1 MTVVVAPMVVVA
13 LVATEVLEKEEEVSV
28 KLQFSVRNIVVPSA
42 LQNIHSKIG
51 RSALGLAYVKY
62 F

>member
-1 MTVVVAPMVVVA
+1 MVVVA
-13 LVATEVLEKEEEVSV
+13 LVATEVLEKEEEVSL
-28 KLQFSVRNIVVPSA
+28 KLQISARNIVVPSA

-51 RSALGLAYVKY
+51 QSALGLAYVKY